1 MKLEF
6 IKKKPLWVILLI
18 AVIIRVFYLLT
29 NQTLWWDSHV
39 YVEMGKFIFS
49 GGHLGIW
56 ESFRPLILPL
66 VLGSFWKMKLD
77 HIFIGKILDLII
89 STISVYL
96 LYLITSK
103 AFNKKIALI
112 GSLLF
117 ATSPLYLIFTG
128 LVLTEPLAIFFG
140 LLGIFFF
147 MRRKNETDLLWTG
160 IFLGLSFLTKFPQ
173 GLYFGAIFMVILF
186 EKEKIFSKI
195 VNLIVISLGFLVTI
209 APYFIFNHLQYGNY
223 LQPLIDASA
232 IVTTSTW
239 EYGSG
244 LGFYFIN
251 LFLSNPIHLFFIG
264 YLYFYLKEKHWK
276 DYCKNVILFITI
288 LIFIYFHT
296 VPRKEL
302 RYMVS
307 LIPFLLIGSAYVLNK
322 IYESLKETKKPII
335 RPKAFIILTII
346 LVIIFIPSALH
357 FNNQLQINSE
367 INKII
372 IDNDIK
378 GPIIVTDLSF
388 VSGKEISIITFSG
401 MEYAKAVYEF
411 HQDKYQ
417 MIIIN
422 ECDLICAPDDL
433 GCDSEKKSLLDKI
446 KKENKLEYQE
456 EVDGCNYGIY
466 LPKEINQS

>member
-77 HIFIGKILDLII
+77 PIFIGKILDLII

-209 APYFIFNHLQYGNY
+209 APYFIFK
-223 LQPLIDASA
+223 QPNPFI
-232 IVTTSTW
+232 
-239 EYGSG
+239 
-244 LGFYFIN
+244 FYWIS
-251 LFLSNPIHLFFIG
+251 LFLS
-264 YLYFYLKEKHWK
+264 
-276 DYCKNVILFITI
+276 
-288 LIFIYFHT
+288 
-296 VPRKEL
+296 
-302 RYMVS
+302 
-307 LIPFLLIGSAYVLNK
+307 
-322 IYESLKETKKPII
+322 
-335 RPKAFIILTII
+335 
-346 LVIIFIPSALH
+346 
-357 FNNQLQINSE
+357 
-367 INKII
+367 
-372 IDNDIK
+372 
-378 GPIIVTDLSF
+378 
-388 VSGKEISIITFSG
+388 
-401 MEYAKAVYEF
+401 
-411 HQDKYQ
+411 
-417 MIIIN
+417 
-422 ECDLICAPDDL
+422 
-433 GCDSEKKSLLDKI
+433 
-446 KKENKLEYQE
+446 
-456 EVDGCNYGIY
+456 
-466 LPKEINQS
+466 